1 MAAFMQAWRNAFQK
15 QLSTTVDVY
24 GVTLARFI
32 FALPL
37 ALIYISCLYHF
48 QPLTES
54 VHFNL
59 RFAIY
64 VLIAALSQIAA
75 TALMVQLFKQKNYA
89 IGVGLAKSEAVLA
102 AIIAVVFLS
111 DHLSLLGWFGV
122 AVGGFAV
129 FLMSKGR
136 DFSDFS
142 VQTLCIGIGSGL
154 CFAITS
160 LLVREAS
167 LELDNLPFIHRAAW
181 VLLMVIATQCC
192 LLLMYLG
199 IFRRATL
206 WAMWQ
211 RIGLTFRVSLCS
223 FLASL
228 GWFSA
233 MSMQS
238 VPIVKTLGQVEIIFS
253 MLISAYFFKEKLARA
268 EHLGILLV
276 VIAAFLLQALASKC
290 FDEIWH
296 PSYFI
301 AYGGGSL
308 IIFALAF
315 FLYRKYFQCRLTE
328 SGVLAMGASMSNTG
342 FIGTAILTM
351 LIGQHAAIYLSLTL
365 IIENLLIVALTLV
378 IAEVGMQQHQ
388 VTSQLLKQTLYNVI
402 KNPVILS
409 IVLGM
414 LCVILNI
421 QLPFYVVQV
430 LEMLG
435 KTASPIALFVIGA
448 SLVGMSLKS
457 LNMQSVILVG
467 FKIVLMPLTIFVL
480 FSILPNVSQEMLYAG
495 TLLAALPMPIVLG
508 ILGQNYGLSDKA
520 LTALMLST
528 IFGFIGISSLI
539 ALWW

>member
-37 ALIYISCLYHF
+37 ALLYISCLYHF
-48 QPLTES
+48 QPVTDS

-181 VLLMVIATQCC
+181 VLLMVIGTQCF

-268 EHLGILLV
+268 EHLGIVLV
-276 VIAAFLLQALASKC
+276 VIAAFLV
-290 FDEIWH
+290 IW
-296 PSYFI
+296 
-301 AYGGGSL
+301 A
-308 IIFALAF
+308 
-315 FLYRKYFQCRLTE
+315 
-328 SGVLAMGASMSNTG
+328 
-342 FIGTAILTM
+342 
-351 LIGQHAAIYLSLTL
+351 
-365 IIENLLIVALTLV
+365 
-378 IAEVGMQQHQ
+378 
-388 VTSQLLKQTLYNVI
+388 
-402 KNPVILS
+402 
-409 IVLGM
+409 
-414 LCVILNI
+414 
-421 QLPFYVVQV
+421 
-430 LEMLG
+430 
-435 KTASPIALFVIGA
+435 
-448 SLVGMSLKS
+448 
-457 LNMQSVILVG
+457 
-467 FKIVLMPLTIFVL
+467 
-480 FSILPNVSQEMLYAG
+480 
-495 TLLAALPMPIVLG
+495 
-508 ILGQNYGLSDKA
+508 
-520 LTALMLST
+520 
-528 IFGFIGISSLI
+528 
-539 ALWW
+539 

>member
-1 MAAFMQAWRNAFQK
+1 MTITWILFTLMAAFMQAWRNAFQK

-37 ALIYISCLYHF
+37 ALLYISCLYHF
-48 QPLTES
+48 QPVTDS

-136 DFSDFS
+136 EFSDFS
-142 VQTLCIGIGSGL
+142 VPTLCIGIGSGL

-167 LELDNLPFIHRAAW
+167 LELTNLPFIHRAAW
-181 VLLMVIATQCC
+181 VLLMVIGTQCF

-268 EHLGILLV
+268 EHLGIVLV
-276 VIAAFLLQALASKC
+276 VIAAFLV
-290 FDEIWH
+290 IW
-296 PSYFI
+296 
-301 AYGGGSL
+301 A
-308 IIFALAF
+308 
-315 FLYRKYFQCRLTE
+315 
-328 SGVLAMGASMSNTG
+328 
-342 FIGTAILTM
+342 
-351 LIGQHAAIYLSLTL
+351 
-365 IIENLLIVALTLV
+365 
-378 IAEVGMQQHQ
+378 
-388 VTSQLLKQTLYNVI
+388 
-402 KNPVILS
+402 
-409 IVLGM
+409 
-414 LCVILNI
+414 
-421 QLPFYVVQV
+421 
-430 LEMLG
+430 
-435 KTASPIALFVIGA
+435 
-448 SLVGMSLKS
+448 
-457 LNMQSVILVG
+457 
-467 FKIVLMPLTIFVL
+467 
-480 FSILPNVSQEMLYAG
+480 
-495 TLLAALPMPIVLG
+495 
-508 ILGQNYGLSDKA
+508 
-520 LTALMLST
+520 
-528 IFGFIGISSLI
+528 
-539 ALWW
+539 

>member
-37 ALIYISCLYHF
+37 ALLYISCLYHF
-48 QPLTES
+48 QPVTDS

-122 AVGGFAV
+122 AVGGLAV

-181 VLLMVIATQCC
+181 VLLMVIGTQCF

-233 MSMQS
+233 MSIQS

-268 EHLGILLV
+268 EHLGIVLV
-276 VIAAFLLQALASKC
+276 VIAAL
-290 FDEIWH
+290 
-296 PSYFI
+296 
-301 AYGGGSL
+301 
-308 IIFALAF
+308 
-315 FLYRKYFQCRLTE
+315 
-328 SGVLAMGASMSNTG
+328 
-342 FIGTAILTM
+342 
-351 LIGQHAAIYLSLTL
+351 
-365 IIENLLIVALTLV
+365 LV
-378 IAEVGMQQHQ
+378 IWA
-388 VTSQLLKQTLYNVI
+388 
-402 KNPVILS
+402 
-409 IVLGM
+409 
-414 LCVILNI
+414 
-421 QLPFYVVQV
+421 
-430 LEMLG
+430 
-435 KTASPIALFVIGA
+435 
-448 SLVGMSLKS
+448 
-457 LNMQSVILVG
+457 
-467 FKIVLMPLTIFVL
+467 
-480 FSILPNVSQEMLYAG
+480 
-495 TLLAALPMPIVLG
+495 
-508 ILGQNYGLSDKA
+508 
-520 LTALMLST
+520 
-528 IFGFIGISSLI
+528 
-539 ALWW
+539 

>member
-1 MAAFMQAWRNAFQK
+1 MTIAWILFTLMAAFMQAWRNAFQK

-37 ALIYISCLYHF
+37 ALLYISCLYHF
-48 QPLTES
+48 QPVTDS
-54 VHFNL
+54 IHFNL

-75 TALMVQLFKQKNYA
+75 TALMVQLFKQRNYA

-142 VQTLCIGIGSGL
+142 VPTLCIGIGSGL

-181 VLLMVIATQCC
+181 VLLMVIGTQCF

-233 MSMQS
+233 MSIQS

-268 EHLGILLV
+268 EHLGIVLV
-276 VIAAFLLQALASKC
+276 VIAAFLV
-290 FDEIWH
+290 IW
-296 PSYFI
+296 
-301 AYGGGSL
+301 A
-308 IIFALAF
+308 
-315 FLYRKYFQCRLTE
+315 
-328 SGVLAMGASMSNTG
+328 
-342 FIGTAILTM
+342 
-351 LIGQHAAIYLSLTL
+351 
-365 IIENLLIVALTLV
+365 
-378 IAEVGMQQHQ
+378 
-388 VTSQLLKQTLYNVI
+388 
-402 KNPVILS
+402 
-409 IVLGM
+409 
-414 LCVILNI
+414 
-421 QLPFYVVQV
+421 
-430 LEMLG
+430 
-435 KTASPIALFVIGA
+435 
-448 SLVGMSLKS
+448 
-457 LNMQSVILVG
+457 
-467 FKIVLMPLTIFVL
+467 
-480 FSILPNVSQEMLYAG
+480 
-495 TLLAALPMPIVLG
+495 
-508 ILGQNYGLSDKA
+508 
-520 LTALMLST
+520 
-528 IFGFIGISSLI
+528 
-539 ALWW
+539 

>member
-37 ALIYISCLYHF
+37 ALLYISCLYHF
-48 QPLTES
+48 QPVTGS

-167 LELDNLPFIHRAAW
+167 LELTNLPFIHRAAW
-181 VLLMVIATQCC
+181 VLLMVFATQCG

-276 VIAAFLLQALASKC
+276 VIAAFLV
-290 FDEIWH
+290 IW
-296 PSYFI
+296 
-301 AYGGGSL
+301 A
-308 IIFALAF
+308 
-315 FLYRKYFQCRLTE
+315 
-328 SGVLAMGASMSNTG
+328 
-342 FIGTAILTM
+342 
-351 LIGQHAAIYLSLTL
+351 
-365 IIENLLIVALTLV
+365 
-378 IAEVGMQQHQ
+378 
-388 VTSQLLKQTLYNVI
+388 
-402 KNPVILS
+402 
-409 IVLGM
+409 
-414 LCVILNI
+414 
-421 QLPFYVVQV
+421 
-430 LEMLG
+430 
-435 KTASPIALFVIGA
+435 
-448 SLVGMSLKS
+448 
-457 LNMQSVILVG
+457 
-467 FKIVLMPLTIFVL
+467 
-480 FSILPNVSQEMLYAG
+480 
-495 TLLAALPMPIVLG
+495 
-508 ILGQNYGLSDKA
+508 
-520 LTALMLST
+520 
-528 IFGFIGISSLI
+528 
-539 ALWW
+539 

>member
-37 ALIYISCLYHF
+37 ALLYISCLYHF
-48 QPLTES
+48 QPVTDS

-75 TALMVQLFKQKNYA
+75 TALMVQLFKQRNYA

-142 VQTLCIGIGSGL
+142 VPTLCIGIGSGL

-167 LELDNLPFIHRAAW
+167 LELTNLPFIHRAAW
-181 VLLMVIATQCC
+181 VLLMVIGTQCF

-268 EHLGILLV
+268 EHLGIVLV
-276 VIAAFLLQALASKC
+276 VIAAFLV
-290 FDEIWH
+290 IW
-296 PSYFI
+296 
-301 AYGGGSL
+301 A
-308 IIFALAF
+308 
-315 FLYRKYFQCRLTE
+315 
-328 SGVLAMGASMSNTG
+328 
-342 FIGTAILTM
+342 
-351 LIGQHAAIYLSLTL
+351 
-365 IIENLLIVALTLV
+365 
-378 IAEVGMQQHQ
+378 
-388 VTSQLLKQTLYNVI
+388 
-402 KNPVILS
+402 
-409 IVLGM
+409 
-414 LCVILNI
+414 
-421 QLPFYVVQV
+421 
-430 LEMLG
+430 
-435 KTASPIALFVIGA
+435 
-448 SLVGMSLKS
+448 
-457 LNMQSVILVG
+457 
-467 FKIVLMPLTIFVL
+467 
-480 FSILPNVSQEMLYAG
+480 
-495 TLLAALPMPIVLG
+495 
-508 ILGQNYGLSDKA
+508 
-520 LTALMLST
+520 
-528 IFGFIGISSLI
+528 
-539 ALWW
+539 

>member
-37 ALIYISCLYHF
+37 ALLYISCLYHF
-48 QPLTES
+48 QPVTDS

-136 DFSDFS
+136 DISDFS
-142 VQTLCIGIGSGL
+142 IQTLCIGIGSGL

-167 LELDNLPFIHRAAW
+167 LELTNLPFIHRAAW
-181 VLLMVIATQCC
+181 VLLMVIGTQCF
-192 LLLMYLG
+192 LLLMYLS

-233 MSMQS
+233 MSIQS

-268 EHLGILLV
+268 EHLGIVLV
-276 VIAAFLLQALASKC
+276 VIAAFLV
-290 FDEIWH
+290 IW
-296 PSYFI
+296 
-301 AYGGGSL
+301 A
-308 IIFALAF
+308 
-315 FLYRKYFQCRLTE
+315 
-328 SGVLAMGASMSNTG
+328 
-342 FIGTAILTM
+342 
-351 LIGQHAAIYLSLTL
+351 
-365 IIENLLIVALTLV
+365 
-378 IAEVGMQQHQ
+378 
-388 VTSQLLKQTLYNVI
+388 
-402 KNPVILS
+402 
-409 IVLGM
+409 
-414 LCVILNI
+414 
-421 QLPFYVVQV
+421 
-430 LEMLG
+430 
-435 KTASPIALFVIGA
+435 
-448 SLVGMSLKS
+448 
-457 LNMQSVILVG
+457 
-467 FKIVLMPLTIFVL
+467 
-480 FSILPNVSQEMLYAG
+480 
-495 TLLAALPMPIVLG
+495 
-508 ILGQNYGLSDKA
+508 
-520 LTALMLST
+520 
-528 IFGFIGISSLI
+528 
-539 ALWW
+539 

>member
-1 MAAFMQAWRNAFQK
+1 MTITWILFTLMAAFMQAWRNAFQK

-37 ALIYISCLYHF
+37 ALLYISCLYHF
-48 QPLTES
+48 QPVTDS

-64 VLIAALSQIAA
+64 VLIAASSQIAA
-75 TALMVQLFKQKNYA
+75 TPLMVQLFKQKNYA

-142 VQTLCIGIGSGL
+142 VPTLCIGIGSGL

-181 VLLMVIATQCC
+181 VLLMVIGTQCF

-268 EHLGILLV
+268 EHLGIVLV
-276 VIAAFLLQALASKC
+276 VIAAFLV
-290 FDEIWH
+290 IW
-296 PSYFI
+296 
-301 AYGGGSL
+301 A
-308 IIFALAF
+308 
-315 FLYRKYFQCRLTE
+315 
-328 SGVLAMGASMSNTG
+328 
-342 FIGTAILTM
+342 
-351 LIGQHAAIYLSLTL
+351 
-365 IIENLLIVALTLV
+365 
-378 IAEVGMQQHQ
+378 
-388 VTSQLLKQTLYNVI
+388 
-402 KNPVILS
+402 
-409 IVLGM
+409 
-414 LCVILNI
+414 
-421 QLPFYVVQV
+421 
-430 LEMLG
+430 
-435 KTASPIALFVIGA
+435 
-448 SLVGMSLKS
+448 
-457 LNMQSVILVG
+457 
-467 FKIVLMPLTIFVL
+467 
-480 FSILPNVSQEMLYAG
+480 
-495 TLLAALPMPIVLG
+495 
-508 ILGQNYGLSDKA
+508 
-520 LTALMLST
+520 
-528 IFGFIGISSLI
+528 
-539 ALWW
+539 